1 MRKGVAFITQYLQEK
16 CEENNVF
23 IAGASSP
30 SGAMHRRH
38 DVTSELYHKE
48 FSMHHKLLAINDLS
62 PADWKERFSLGF
74 QKPYSR

>member
-1 MRKGVAFITQYLQEK
+1 MLWGVRKGVAVGTQFLKKK

-30 SGAMHRRH
+30 SGAMRRRH

-48 FSMHHKLLAINDLS
+48 FSMYHKLLAINDLS
-62 PADWKERFSLGF
+62 TADWKE
-74 QKPYSR
+74 